1 MQLTDIYPSYKLK
14 MQAKSKRKTH
24 LFLSTILIFSF
35 LFFSISVYGQTL
47 TGLRNSF
54 KSFNALPTDSVQIS
68 VCNQLAVR
76 YLYNN
81 PDSSLFFA
89 KIALQAAKKLHLNR
103 ESVIAYNHIAR
114 TNYVTG
120 SYFESLSYA
129 DSAQTI
135 SKKYEFKP
143 ELAVAINT
151 RGLIYLGQDRLNESI
166 PEFTKALLLNRQ
178 LKDSAKIAANYFN
191 IGLAYDELRQL
202 DSAFLN
208 LNKALLLAKQCRD
221 GHLQQMSL
229 NRTGE
234 IYYHARNYKQ
244 ALYYYHSAL
253 GFADYQ
259 DDWEKGFAY
268 SGIAQALYELKSYQ
282 QGLEYATKS
291 FVLMK
296 KLKADW
302 DTERAANILSKCY
315 AALKNYQK
323 AYEYQTIARTYG
335 DRILNEKK
343 EKEINYLHLQDK
355 KAENADLIRENEKSK
370 QVIRNNRIVISLTV
384 LFSLLLVS
392 VLFFLRRNI
401 IRKNALNRELN
412 NRNDEIRIQKEEI
425 QMQREELLSLN
436 KTKDRILSVIGH
448 DLRSPFASVR
458 QAIELIR
465 SGDLSEEVQKVIFE
479 DFQRQIVLVSELIDN
494 LLRWA
499 SSQQNGAKLTL
510 EKICLTETTEKILAL
525 YKPAFNQKRLTVIHH
540 NQENISIDADNNH
553 VRIILQNIISNAIK
567 FTPQN
572 GTITVFYTRENDL
585 ASIHIRDNGTGM
597 SEKKLGALFKSSGA
611 AITER
616 GTDMEPGT
624 GLGLLL
630 IKQFV
635 KENHGYIEV
644 KSEKDKGSE
653 FIVYFKLS
661 SLTANL

>member
-1 MQLTDIYPSYKLK
+1 MQLLSRNPSYTLKTQIKLK
-14 MQAKSKRKTH
+14 RTKH
-24 LFLSTILIFSF
+24 LFLLTILIISF
-35 LFFSISVYGQTL
+35 PFFSIPAYSQTL
-47 TGLRNSF
+47 SELRT
-54 KSFNALPTDSVQIS
+54 SFNNFKGLPNDSVKVS
-68 VCNQLAVR
+68 VCNRLAGR

-81 PDSSLFFA
+81 PDSSIFFG
-89 KIALQAAKKLHLNR
+89 KIALQAAKRLHLNK
-103 ESVIAYNHIAR
+103 ESAIAYNYIAK
-114 TNYVTG
+114 TNYVSG

-135 SKKYEFKP
+135 SRKYEFKP

-166 PEFTKALLLNRQ
+166 PEFRKALVLNQQ

-208 LNKALLLAKQCRD
+208 LNKALLVAKQCRD
-221 GHLQQMSL
+221 GHLHQMSL

-234 IYYHARNYKQ
+234 IYYHAGNYKK
-244 ALYYYHSAL
+244 ALYFYHSAL
-253 GFADYQ
+253 DFADYQ
-259 DDWEKGFAY
+259 DNWEKGFAY
-268 SGIAQALYELKSYQ
+268 SGIAQTLYELKSYQ
-282 QGLEYATKS
+282 QARYYATRS

-296 KLKADW
+296 ELKADW

-315 AALKNYQK
+315 AALKNYEQ
-323 AYEYQTIARTYG
+323 AYEYQTIARAYG

-355 KAENADLIRENEKSK
+355 KSENADLLRENEKSR
-370 QVIRNNRIVISLTV
+370 QVIRNNRIVISLTA
-384 LFSLLLVS
+384 LFSLLLIS
-392 VLFFLRRNI
+392 ALFFLRRNI
-401 IRKNALNRELN
+401 IRKNALNMELKH
-412 NRNDEIRIQKEEI
+412 RNDEIRVQKEEI
-425 QMQREELLSLN
+425 QMQREELVSLN

-458 QAIELIR
+458 QMLELIR
-465 SGDLSEEVQKVIFE
+465 SGDLSEEMQEILFE

-494 LLRWA
+494 LLLWA
-499 SSQQNGAKLTL
+499 SSQQNGATITFD
-510 EKICLTETTEKILAL
+510 KINLTEEADKILAL
-525 YKPAFNQKRLTVIHH
+525 YKPAFEQKKLTVIHV
-540 NQENISIDADNNH
+540 NPEDIRIEADENH
-553 VRIILQNIISNAIK
+553 VRMILQNIISNAIK
-567 FTPQN
+567 FTPRN
-572 GTITVFYTRENDL
+572 GTVSLFYTRKNDF
-585 ASIHIRDNGTGM
+585 AAIHIQDNGTGM

-635 KENHGYIEV
+635 EENEGKIEV
-644 KSEKDKGSE
+644 KSEKDNGSE
-653 FIVYFKLS
+653 FIVYFKAS
-661 SLTANL
+661 SKTVAS